1 MNEKKENRM
10 TDFTAIHA
18 DRRLIGVIG
27 SMRMNKDTVYRQ
39 DAIDAVADGLKMVFV
54 ENRDVAEILLKN
66 VPSAQPEIVR
76 CKDCRWKN
84 KHFCN
89 RAVELFIHDEDFC
102 SWAERLEE

>member
-66 VPSAQPEIVR
+66 VPSAQPEIIR
-76 CKDCRWKN
+76 CKDCRNNHWCN
-84 KHFCN
+84 IQEAAMAGDNFFCG
-89 RAVELFIHDEDFC
+89 A
-102 SWAERLEE
+102 AERRTDE